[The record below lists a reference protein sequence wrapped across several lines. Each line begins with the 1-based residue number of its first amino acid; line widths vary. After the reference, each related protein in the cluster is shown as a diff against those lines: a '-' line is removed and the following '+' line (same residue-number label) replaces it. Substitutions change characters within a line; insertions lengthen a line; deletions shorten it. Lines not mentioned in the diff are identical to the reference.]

1 MCPDLSGPRR
11 YDDRMQIDHDFKGFP
26 PRLAPLPLEAIGAQ
40 GWQLLRGDL
49 ALPLAVLREDALRH
63 NLAWMRSFCAERGLS
78 LAPHGKT
85 SMSPELW
92 AMQREA
98 GAWGLSVAT
107 AWQAAQAA
115 RHGMARIIIANQ
127 VVQAAELDT
136 LAGLLADHPG
146 LRLWFLVDSAAQ
158 VALIEAWQ
166 AARGTARRLDVLL
179 ELGLAGQR
187 TGTRGHDEAL
197 ALGRRLAAGLAL
209 RLGGLECYE
218 GALATCNDAQD
229 VPAVNALMDRVDALA
244 CALLAEGAF
253 DTAGEAL
260 ILSAGGSSVF
270 DLVAARL
277 RPDLGVPVRG
287 VLRSGCYLTHDHL
300 HYHRHLQCMGLRL
313 RQMATLQPA
322 LEVLAAVQS
331 VPEPGLALLGCGKRD
346 LSFDF
351 DLPLPVWRAWP
362 GDAATMAAPAH
373 WRIDRLNDQH
383 AYLRFDAQ
391 APDAAPRV
399 GEFIGLGISHP
410 CTTFDKWRWLPLV
423 DAGYRVR
430 GAVTT
435 RF

>member
-1 MCPDLSGPRR
+1 ML
-11 YDDRMQIDHDFKGFP
+11 IDHDFKGFP
-26 PRLAPLPLEAIGAQ
+26 PLHPPLPLSAIGAQ
-40 GWQLLRGDL
+40 DWQLLRGDL

-63 NLAWMRSFCAERGLS
+63 NLAWMRDFCAERGLN

-92 AMQREA
+92 ALQREA

-115 RHGMARIIIANQ
+115 RHGTARILIANQ

-136 LAGLLADHPG
+136 LAGLLAEDTAR
-146 LRLWFLVDSAAQ
+146 RLWFLVDSVAQ
-158 VALIEAWQ
+158 VERIETWQ
-166 AARGTARRLDVLL
+166 AARGATRRFDVLL

-187 TGTRGHDEAL
+187 TGTRGHDGAL
-197 ALGRRLAAGLAL
+197 ALGRRIAASPAL
-209 RLGGLECYE
+209 RLAGLECYE
-218 GALATCNDAQD
+218 GALATCNDASD

-244 CALLAEGAF
+244 HALLAAEAF
-253 DTAGEAL
+253 DTAGEPL

-313 RQMATLQPA
+313 RLAATLQPA

-346 LSFDF
+346 VSFDM
-351 DLPLPVWRAWP
+351 DLPQPLWRAEP
-362 GDAATMAAPAH
+362 GDLATTAAPAH
-373 WRIDRLNDQH
+373 WQIKRLNDQH
-383 AYLRFDAQ
+383 AYLHFDAGAVD
-391 APDAAPRV
+391 APPRV
-399 GEFIGLGISHP
+399 GELVGLGISHP
-410 CTTFDKWRWLPLV
+410 CTSFDKWRWLPLV
-423 DAGYRVR
+423 DASYRVT

>member
-1 MCPDLSGPRR
+1 ML
-11 YDDRMQIDHDFKGFP
+11 IDHDFKGFP
-26 PRLAPLPLEAIGAQ
+26 PLHPPLPLSAIGAQ

-63 NLAWMRSFCAERGLS
+63 NLAWMRDFCAERGLS

-92 AMQREA
+92 ALQREA

-115 RHGMARIIIANQ
+115 RHGMPRIIIANQ

-136 LAGLLADHPG
+136 LSGLLDRDPG
-146 LRLWFLVDSAAQ
+146 LRLWFLVDSIAQ

-166 AARGTARRLDVLL
+166 AARGTARRFDVLL

-197 ALGRRLAAGLAL
+197 ALGQRIAASPAL
-209 RLGGLECYE
+209 RLAGLECYE
-218 GALATCNDAQD
+218 GALATCNDAID
-229 VPAVNALMDRVDALA
+229 VPAVNALMDRLDALA
-244 CALLAEGAF
+244 RALLAEQAF
-253 DTAGEAL
+253 DSGDEPL

-270 DLVAARL
+270 DLVSARL
-277 RPDLGVPVRG
+277 QPELGVPVRG
-287 VLRSGCYLTHDHL
+287 VLRSGCYLTHDQL
-300 HYHRHLQCMGLRL
+300 HYHRHLQCLGLRL
-313 RQMATLQPA
+313 RQTATLQPA

-346 LSFDF
+346 VSFDM
-351 DLPLPVWRAWP
+351 DLPLPLWRARV
-362 GDAATMAAPAH
+362 GDAVTQAAPAH
-373 WRIDRLNDQH
+373 WQISRLNDQH
-383 AYLRFDAQ
+383 AYLRFDAS
-391 APDAAPRV
+391 AAEAAPRV
-399 GEFIGLGISHP
+399 GDLVGLGISHP

-423 DAGYRVR
+423 DSGYRVT